1 MKKATWKIL
10 MLAVLTVLLVSLS
23 ATALA
28 GPADEN
34 NSFLFT
40 RKGTLNGTSTA
51 SRAVELLTDAVNLNI
66 VVNNNH
72 TGKNGAEVQV
82 DELRFKTWSTIPGA
96 KYEQYL
102 DAKGGPVTATY
113 GMTNVDKGSYTV
125 SVKGYET
132 TQNVPFYISV
142 SGSYKI
148 GLNVY
153 AVNLDVGGTVGLVGY
168 YCADLTKTWTSS
180 NPAVATVDADGL
192 VTAKAAGTAT
202 ITLYA
207 EGQTVSAKIYVYAP
221 NMADKT
227 MGFNQ
232 TAQLA
237 APNSEQ
243 VSSVTWSS
251 GDESIVKVDEKGKL
265 TSLEKEGTA
274 TITAT
279 LNLKDSTTKTVTCK
293 VTVKKGASGESASGE
308 GIIGN
313 MIVETGNWGKLHLR
327 KEADITSQSLG
338 LYPNGTV
345 VDVKS
350 NKDGWA
356 KVTVGGK
363 NGYMMSKYLKA
374 LATTAPESGESS
386 ESSETTAPGEMIVKQ
401 KSSSF
406 VYLRSSQSTADLS
419 NVIAKIPSGAKVKVI
434 SYGTWYS
441 QIQYSGKTGY
451 IVSGYLTK

>member
-10 MLAVLTVLLVSLS
+10 MLAVLTVLLVSLA

-28 GPADEN
+28 GPAEEN

-102 DAKGGPVTATY
+102 DAKGGPATATY
-113 GMTNVDKGSYTV
+113 GLTNIDKGSYTV

-168 YCADLTKTWTSS
+168 YCADLAKTWTSN
-180 NPAVATVDADGL
+180 NPAVATVDADGM
-192 VTAKAAGTAT
+192 VTAKAAGVAT

-221 NMADKT
+221 SMADKT
-227 MGFNQ
+227 MGFKQ

-237 APNSEQ
+237 APNTEQ

-251 GDESIVKVDEKGKL
+251 SDETIVKVDEKGKL

-274 TITAT
+274 TITAKLT
-279 LNLKDSTTKTVTCK
+279 LKDSSTKTVTCK
-293 VTVKKGASGESASGE
+293 VTVKKGASGESSSGE

-327 KEADITSQSLG
+327 EKDDITSKSLG
-338 LYPNGTV
+338 LFPNGTV
-345 VDVKS
+345 VDVHS
-350 NKDGWA
+350 NKGEWA

-363 NGYMMSKYLKA
+363 TGYMMKKFLKA
-374 LATTAPESGESS
+374 MPASTETEGGSESSS
-386 ESSETTAPGEMIVKQ
+386 ESTLPGEMIVKQ

-434 SYGTWYS
+434 SYGQWYS
-441 QIQYSGKTGY
+441 QVQYDGKTGY
-451 IVSGYLTK
+451 VVSGYLTK